1 MIDDDLNIQK
11 RNDLNKKLIKV
22 IKVDKPNH
30 QADMNLRTK
39 YPEMK

>member
-11 RNDLNKKLIKV
+11 RNDL
-22 IKVDKPNH
+22 KVDKPNH